1 MNLSNQSCIK
11 IYGTQL
17 RLHNPYEYIPISY
30 ANYGFNYRIH
40 THASSFSLNIN
51 IEIIQKVASQL
62 KLLRTIIKT

>member
-30 ANYGFNYRIH
+30 ENYGFNYMIH
-40 THASSFSLNIN
+40 THVSPSGLNMHIK
-51 IEIIQKVASQL
+51 IIQKVGNQL
-62 KLLRTIIKT
+62 KAVKKNN